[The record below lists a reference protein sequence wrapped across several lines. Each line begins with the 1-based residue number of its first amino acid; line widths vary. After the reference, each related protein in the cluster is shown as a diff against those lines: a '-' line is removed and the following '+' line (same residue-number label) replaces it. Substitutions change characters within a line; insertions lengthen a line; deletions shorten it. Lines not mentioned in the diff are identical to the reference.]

1 MKERALNIVDAVQL
15 QVWRNYLIALD
26 EEDVMRIIQKVLDAC
41 VFAVTSIIINLK
53 TSIPDGDICKIGIDT
68 EKEAVWALY
77 QIAKEQ

>member
-26 EEDVMRIIQKVLDAC
+26 EEDIKNIMKRVIDAC

-53 TSIPDGDICKIGIDT
+53 TSIPDGDICKIGIDI
-68 EKEAVWALY
+68 EKENIWALY

>member
-26 EEDVMRIIQKVLDAC
+26 EEDVIRIIQKVLDAC
-41 VFAVTSIIINLK
+41 VHALTSIIVRLK
-53 TSIPDGDICKIGIDT
+53 TSITEGEICKIGIDI
-68 EKEAVWALY
+68 EKENIWALY

>member
-26 EEDVMRIIQKVLDAC
+26 EEDVKYIIHKLADAC
-41 VFAVTSIIINLK
+41 VHALTSIIINLK
-53 TSIPDGDICKIGIDT
+53 TSISEGEICKIGIDI
-68 EKEAVWALY
+68 EKEAIWALY

>member
-15 QVWRNYLIALD
+15 QVWRNYLIELD

-53 TSIPDGDICKIGIDT
+53 TSIPDGDICKIGIDI
-68 EKEAVWALY
+68 EKEAIWALY
-77 QIAKEQ
+77 QIASVQ